1 MRSILNFLLRHNH
14 WFLFIFL
21 EGISFVLIISFNNYQ
36 GATLFTSANSVVGNV
51 YSIVS
56 DVDGYFSLKEENTTL
71 ISQNQKLINEVETL
85 KNMLTEYRDS
95 ASLADNINNRHK
107 KNGYYYYTAKVV
119 NNSVNKLNNYIT
131 IDKGTSDGVRS
142 QMGVFNDKGVI
153 GVTYRSSENFSVVMP
168 LLNSKS
174 ILSCKVKENTFCTL
188 QWDGKEIMY
197 SYIIDLPRYDIF
209 ENGDTVVTSGYSSI
223 FPAGIPVGIIE
234 RLEDSTDGQSYR
246 ARVRLFVDFED
257 INNLFVVG
265 NDSKEEQEKLEKS
278 IGK

>member
-1 MRSILNFLLRHNH
+1 M
-14 WFLFIFL
+14 
-21 EGISFVLIISFNNYQ
+21 
-36 GATLFTSANSVVGNV
+36 FTSANSVVGNV